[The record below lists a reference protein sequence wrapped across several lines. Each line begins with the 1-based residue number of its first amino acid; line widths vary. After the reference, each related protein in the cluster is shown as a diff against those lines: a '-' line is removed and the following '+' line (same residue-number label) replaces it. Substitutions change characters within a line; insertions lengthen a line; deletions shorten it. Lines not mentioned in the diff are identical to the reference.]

1 MASTMA
7 SNDRTSWQ
15 YTDDQANVW
24 AISAKSVYVTGVD
37 AAKYGGQAATNDD
50 KPIPGNF
57 KPRRAQFVDA
67 TGNVKWVVCYTTAA
81 AAWATPATTLTLN
94 LRGVDTTFTK
104 GRRTRGES
112 VNHQAVLPGN

>member
-15 YTDDQANVW
+15 YTDDTGTVW

-37 AAKYGGQAATNDD
+37 AAKYGGAAADTTHD
-50 KPIPGNF
+50 PIPGNF
-57 KPRRAQFVDA
+57 KPRRAQFIDA

-81 AAWATPATTLTLN
+81 AAWATPGTTLTLN
-94 LRGVDTTFTK
+94 LRGVDTVFTK
-104 GRRTRGES
+104 GKRTRGES